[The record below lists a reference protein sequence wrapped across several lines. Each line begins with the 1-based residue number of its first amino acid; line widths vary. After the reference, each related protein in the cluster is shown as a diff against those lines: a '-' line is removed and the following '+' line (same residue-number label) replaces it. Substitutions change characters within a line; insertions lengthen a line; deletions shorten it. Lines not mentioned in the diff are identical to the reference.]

1 MTDNKFDL
9 IIPPGVPRSMIYAI
23 NEEYDVEVVTRK
35 RQLNFAN
42 MEGDARELLAFRG
55 SHEVLEKV
63 QEDLYNRLEAY
74 VAGGEL

>member
-23 NEEYDVEVVTRK
+23 NENYDVEVVTRK
-35 RQLNFAN
+35 RQLHFAN
-42 MEGDARELLAFRG
+42 MDGDTRELLAFRG

-63 QEDLYNRLEAY
+63 QEDLYKQLEAY
-74 VAGGEL
+74 IAGGE

>member
-1 MTDNKFDL
+1 
-9 IIPPGVPRSMIYAI
+9 
-23 NEEYDVEVVTRK
+23 
-35 RQLNFAN
+35 

-74 VAGGEL
+74 IAGGEL